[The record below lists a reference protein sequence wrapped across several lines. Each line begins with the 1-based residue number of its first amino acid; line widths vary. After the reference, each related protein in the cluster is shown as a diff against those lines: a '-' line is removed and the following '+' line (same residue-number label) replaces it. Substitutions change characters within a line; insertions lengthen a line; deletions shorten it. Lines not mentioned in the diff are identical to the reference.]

1 MGVENELAF
10 HLRES
15 LPSALSG
22 ESLKNQG
29 FMVGALTA
37 NAEFV
42 SGEPTE
48 GKRIDH
54 LLKAPRS
61 QWYGGNDTLRSQEQV
76 SGVNRH
82 FAFWGAMMTP
92 VSWDMLQLTKN
103 TGITSGQLFRRKL

>member
-37 NAEFV
+37 NAEFCV
-42 SGEPTE
+42 GRAD
-48 GKRIDH
+48 GRQAD
-54 LLKAPRS
+54 
-61 QWYGGNDTLRSQEQV
+61 
-76 SGVNRH
+76 
-82 FAFWGAMMTP
+82 
-92 VSWDMLQLTKN
+92 
-103 TGITSGQLFRRKL
+103 

>member
-29 FMVGALTA
+29 FVVGALTA

-61 QWYGGNDTLRSQEQV
+61 QWYGGNDTLRSQGA
-76 SGVNRH
+76 GVGRESAFCVLGRDDDAGIVGHASVDEEHRNH
-82 FAFWGAMMTP
+82 FRST
-92 VSWDMLQLTKN
+92 
-103 TGITSGQLFRRKL
+103 FRRKL